1 MEKILSKAQL
11 VERSLMKKFRKSI
24 WTKFILALKRYNLVE
39 EGDKIAVC
47 VSGGKDSMLLAK
59 LFQLLKRISEVNFE
73 VVYLSM
79 NPGYNEANLNQIKN
93 NAEMLEIPLTIFETN
108 IFDSVVNI
116 EKSPCYLCARMR
128 RGYLYNEA
136 KKLGC
141 NKIALAHH
149 TLDQAET
156 ILMHIFRGAGTT
168 GAIGMTP
175 ISEGIY
181 VRPFL
186 NVTKEEIY
194 DYLNE
199 NHVDYVEDYT
209 NEDISYNRNFVRNVI
224 MKDICSRWPNAVQAI
239 VNFGL
244 AVKDDDEFINKQI
257 YAEAII
263 NEDKAVKIPSSYF
276 LYDNAIVT
284 RIIFKAVKSIGIT
297 HDIEKKHVDAIKNLA
312 LNGENGKRISLPF
325 EASVAK
331 EYDYITI
338 FNKHVEKPKFE
349 APFKCG
355 EFDLPNGYKLVVKR
369 VKEYDVKVQPGQL
382 ILDNR
387 KVPKDAIWRFR
398 QDGDVFAKFGGGSKK
413 LKSYL
418 IDKKIPLR
426 VRDSLPVLA
435 YGNEVYAIAGVEI
448 SDKVKVENVPTAYL
462 VELKK

>member
-1 MEKILSKAQL
+1 MLACDEFIEKNKLFKRGEVIGVGCSGGSDSMALLHYLALNQEKFDIEVVAIHVDHEIRENSYMDADFVKEKAREL
-11 VERSLMKKFRKSI
+11 GVRFYKFRVD
-24 WTKFILALKRYNLVE
+24 AP
-39 EGDKIAVC
+39 KIAKEKG
-47 VSGGKDSMLLAK
+47 VS
-59 LFQLLKRISEVNFE
+59 I
-73 VVYLSM
+73 
-79 NPGYNEANLNQIKN
+79 
-93 NAEMLEIPLTIFETN
+93 ETAARTARYGV
-108 IFDSVVNI
+108 F
-116 EKSPCYLCARMR
+116 KSLIQK
-128 RGYLYNEA
+128 GLID
-136 KKLGC
+136 KV
-141 NKIALAHH
+141 ALAHH

-175 ISEGIY
+175 ISESIY

-186 NVTKEEIY
+186 NTTKEEIY

-199 NHVDYVEDYT
+199 NHLDYVEDYT
-209 NEDISYNRNFVRNVI
+209 NEDTTYNRNFVRNVI
-224 MKDICSRWPNAVQAI
+224 MKDITSRWPGAVQAI
-239 VNFGL
+239 VNFGQ
-244 AVKDDDEFINKQI
+244 AVKDDDDFINKQI

-263 NEDKAVKIPSSYF
+263 NEDKAVKIPTSYF

-284 RIIFKAVKSIGIT
+284 RIIFRAVKSIGIT
-297 HDIEKKHVDAIKNLA
+297 HDIEKKHIDAIKNLA

-355 EFDLPNGYKLVVKR
+355 EFDLPNGYKLVVRR

-398 QDGDVFAKFGGGSKK
+398 QEGDIFVKFGGGSKK

-426 VRDSLPVLA
+426 VRDTLPVLA